1 MERYAWVRLCTKTH
15 KALRQHTTSS
25 EHANTNGVMH
35 ESSWTVQK
43 ASSHCQ
49 PDWSTRCC
57 WSALRCRRWRVLR
70 HSANHM
76 STRNVPVGRWKEGLN
91 KSKRRAHIASLIRIH
106 VSVGQRCRAG
116 DVEPAAILPKKQA
129 RNVPAGA
136 MDESPGEVQDAS
148 HT

>member
-1 MERYAWVRLCTKTH
+1 M
-15 KALRQHTTSS
+15 KAHGQFKRRAHIASLI
-25 EHANTNGVMH
+25 GVH
-35 ESSWTVQK
+35 VAVGQRCVAVDGESSAILPT
-43 ASSHCQ
+43 
-49 PDWSTRCC
+49 
-57 WSALRCRRWRVLR
+57 
-70 HSANHM
+70 M